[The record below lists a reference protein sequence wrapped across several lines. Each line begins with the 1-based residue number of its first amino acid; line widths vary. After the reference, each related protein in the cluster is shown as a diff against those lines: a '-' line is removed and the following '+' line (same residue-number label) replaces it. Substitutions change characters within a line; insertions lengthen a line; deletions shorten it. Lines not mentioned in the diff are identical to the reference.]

1 MIAQRHAWFLI
12 SSSEES
18 LLGSEA
24 CVSQTWRAQALYRL
38 HCLCA
43 LGLSELLFTE
53 FCLNRSGQQ
62 LFGLCSSLSIF
73 LSVWLLQM
81 PFIVISSTFKSTV
94 LSPWWH
100 QSHGHSCKPLLIV
113 QMCCGFRQPSSSQL
127 LASTLHCLLPSGLKG
142 EKSSNL
148 WVEIRTVQ

>member
-1 MIAQRHAWFLI
+1 MPGFWSHPLKN
-12 SSSEES
+12 
-18 LLGSEA
+18 
-24 CVSQTWRAQALYRL
+24 
-38 HCLCA
+38 HCLDQRPVYHKPGELKLCTGYTA
-43 LGLSELLFTE
+43 FVLLVCLELLFTE
-53 FCLNRSGQQ
+53 FHLNRSGQQ